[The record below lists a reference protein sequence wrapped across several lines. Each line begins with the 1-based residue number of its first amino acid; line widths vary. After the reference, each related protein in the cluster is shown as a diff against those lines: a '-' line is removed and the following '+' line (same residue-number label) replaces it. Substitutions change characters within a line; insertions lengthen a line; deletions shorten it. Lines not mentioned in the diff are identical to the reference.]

1 MRPGA
6 PGDCCGLDAGP
17 GTQHPLATLPSITS
31 PPVLCV
37 FLRLLGEQ
45 MRRVAFRRL
54 SDSCSDKFS
63 LPSLRF
69 HVLIVNA
76 DTKKCLPKAQA

>member
-17 GTQHPLATLPSITS
+17 GTQHPLDTLPSIKST
-31 PPVLCV
+31 PVLCV

-54 SDSCSDKFS
+54 SDSSSDKFS